1 MQVLLLLCYWGTILT
16 GLLFSCQSHSPGATT
31 RHQWRCLPGLR
42 SSLGF
47 DEIPESPPT
56 VRGGDTSLFSLPESE
71 HDTTPHTSNV
81 SLTTTITSAWSPT
94 KRPDSRQNEGSHLRR
109 TVEAAGTLF
118 DRLSAACS
126 KLVQISAPSD
136 TSTRAADE
144 IKRIYLQLISID
156 PNDMKA
162 LIDSFQLDLPPL
174 QISRMVSD
182 DYDEQQADR
191 RQSSSLAL
199 PPPVPLTR
207 SSGTLIRNPAQEI
220 VARSLGI
227 RFEAPKVIVT
237 PEEEEEEVHNL
248 FSPTTVDMKS
258 IEESRD
264 EVEDVR
270 RAVGSFDMEEN
281 EERDGPP
288 ANEREPTATKRDKR
302 SSWFRIRAHKVKG
315 AE

>member
-1 MQVLLLLCYWGTILT
+1 MQVLLLLCCLGTILT
-16 GLLFSCQSHSPGATT
+16 ALLFSCQSHSLGAAT

-71 HDTTPHTSNV
+71 HDATPHTSNV
-81 SLTTTITSAWSPT
+81 SLTTTITSAWSPE
-94 KRPDSRQNEGSHLRR
+94 KQPSSRRNEGSHLRR
-109 TVEAAGTLF
+109 TVEAAATLF

-136 TSTRAADE
+136 TSIRAAEE
-144 IKRIYLQLISID
+144 IKRIYLQLITIH

-182 DYDEQQADR
+182 DYDEQRADR

-227 RFEAPKVIVT
+227 RFEAAEVNLI
-237 PEEEEEEVHNL
+237 PEEEEGHNL

-264 EVEDVR
+264 EDEDVR
-270 RAVGSFDMEEN
+270 RAVGSFDREDN

-288 ANEREPTATKRDKR
+288 AGEREPIATKRDKR
-302 SSWFRIRAHKVKG
+302 SNWFRIRAHKTKM

>member
-1 MQVLLLLCYWGTILT
+1 MKVLLLLSHWGTILT
-16 GLLFSCQSHSPGATT
+16 ALFFSCQPHSPGATT
-31 RHQWRCLPGLR
+31 WRCLPGLR

-47 DEIPESPPT
+47 EEIPESPTT

-81 SLTTTITSAWSPT
+81 SLTTTITSAWSPLKQT
-94 KRPDSRQNEGSHLRR
+94 STRRNESSHLRR
-109 TVEAAGTLF
+109 TVEAAATLF

-126 KLVQISAPSD
+126 KLVQISTPSD
-136 TSTRAADE
+136 TSIRAAEE
-144 IKRIYLQLISID
+144 IKRIYLQLISIHPD
-156 PNDMKA
+156 DMKA

-174 QISRMVSD
+174 QISRTVSAD
-182 DYDEQQADR
+182 CDEQRADI
-191 RQSSSLAL
+191 RQSSSLGL

-207 SSGTLIRNPAQEI
+207 SRGALIRNPAQEI

-227 RFEAPKVIVT
+227 RFEAPKVNLI
-237 PEEEEEEVHNL
+237 PDEEEGHNL

-270 RAVGSFDMEEN
+270 RTVGSFDREDN
-281 EERDGPP
+281 GERDRPP
-288 ANEREPTATKRDKR
+288 VDEREPIATKRDKR
-302 SSWFRIRAHKVKG
+302 SKWFRIRAHKTKV